1 MEIGRNQWLLDIDI
15 ASLYRQIV
23 QSVNN
28 KIGIGVQAFLPEACL
43 HHSLQRYG
51 CKKALIR

>member
-1 MEIGRNQWLLDIDI
+1 MEIGRNQWLQDIDI

-43 HHSLQRYG
+43 HHNSQRYG